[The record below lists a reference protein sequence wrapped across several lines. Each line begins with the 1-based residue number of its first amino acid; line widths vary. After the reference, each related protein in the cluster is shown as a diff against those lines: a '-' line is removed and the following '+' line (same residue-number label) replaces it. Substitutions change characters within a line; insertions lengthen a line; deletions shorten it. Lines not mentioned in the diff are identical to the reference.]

1 MSQRTTGRD
10 TEGSSFERRCRW
22 LRDGK
27 TQQTHYLSAIC
38 VQVTLLVTVRS
49 SEANCRYSRSPDFL
63 RREGG
68 MSDRH
73 GCVLGTG
80 QSFNL
85 GTQLF
90 RERLDDARTE
100 TGFAL
105 SKDAIR
111 LAHAIV
117 GN

>member
-1 MSQRTTGRD
+1 
-10 TEGSSFERRCRW
+10 
-22 LRDGK
+22 
-27 TQQTHYLSAIC
+27 
-38 VQVTLLVTVRS
+38 
-49 SEANCRYSRSPDFL
+49 
-63 RREGG
+63 